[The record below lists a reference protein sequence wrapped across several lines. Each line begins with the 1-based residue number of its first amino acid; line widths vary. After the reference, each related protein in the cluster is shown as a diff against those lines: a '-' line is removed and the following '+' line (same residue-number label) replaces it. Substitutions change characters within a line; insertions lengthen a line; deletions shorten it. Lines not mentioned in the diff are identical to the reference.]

1 MLLVVVDTL
10 RPDRLG
16 VYGHDRDTSP
26 RLDRRAAEGAVF
38 EHAFSTSSWTLP
50 AIGSI
55 LTGQLPPAHGARSL
69 GAALAAVENPEEV
82 IVRGAKTFSR
92 LRGTVPTLA
101 EKLGARGYATAAV
114 TSNPFLDPRF
124 GLDRGFSS
132 YDQKPRRRAS
142 AVTDRALAWLQE
154 NPTEP
159 FFLLVHYMD
168 PHLPYAPPA
177 ESRGVFTTEVD
188 GSELDYTTGGV
199 QSVRR
204 ALPDLSPAARA
215 FLSAAYDEE
224 ILFVDREL
232 ERLFAGVEELDR
244 WRDTLVVFTSDHGE
258 ELFEHGGFEH
268 GHSLHDPVLRVPL
281 VIWGPGVAAGRYD
294 PPVSL
299 TDVAPTVLAWTGGET
314 DAIAMTGV
322 SLRPLLQDGGAV
334 PSRTLFAQDLLY
346 GSDRLA
352 AIEWPY
358 KAIVSPEDGILQL
371 FDLGRDPMESND
383 LGASTPAAT
392 GRLVARA
399 RAAAEML
406 AGPLTDPVGR
416 GELDDGTLEE
426 LRALGYVE

>member
-1 MLLVVVDTL
+1 MLLVIVDTL

-16 VYGHDRDTSP
+16 VYGHHRDTSP
-26 RLDRRAAEGAVF
+26 DLDRRATEGAVF

-55 LTGQLPPAHGARSL
+55 LTGRLPPAHGARSL
-69 GAALAAVENPEEV
+69 DPTLAAGENAEEL
-82 IVRGAKTFSR
+82 IVRGAKTFAR
-92 LRGTVPTLA
+92 LRGAVPTLA
-101 EKLGARGYATAAV
+101 EKLAARGYATAAV

-124 GLDRGFSS
+124 GLDRGFST
-132 YDQKPRRRAS
+132 YDQKARRRAPV
-142 AVTDRALAWLQE
+142 VTDRALAWLAE
-154 NPTEP
+154 SPGEP

-177 ESRGVFTTEVD
+177 ESRGVFTAEID
-188 GSELDYTTGGV
+188 GSELDYTVSGV

-204 ALPDLSPAARA
+204 ALPGLSPAARA
-215 FLSAAYDEE
+215 FLAAAYDEE

-232 ERLFAGVEELDR
+232 ERLFAGVEKLDR

-268 GHSLHDPVLRVPL
+268 GHSLYDEVLRVPL

-294 PPVSL
+294 SPVSL
-299 TDVAPTVLAWTGGET
+299 ADLAPTVLAWTGGKTE
-314 DAIAMTGV
+314 AMTGV
-322 SLRPLLQDGGAV
+322 SLRPLLENDGTI

-346 GSDRLA
+346 GPDRLA

-358 KAIVSPEDGILQL
+358 KAIVSPADGVWQL
-371 FDLGRDPMESND
+371 FDLGRDPVESDD
-383 LGASTPAAT
+383 LAAAGPAGA

-399 RAAAEML
+399 RAAAKQL
-406 AGPLTDPVGR
+406 AGPAADPVEQI
-416 GELDDGTLEE
+416 ELDHGTLEE
-426 LRALGYVE
+426 LRALGYVD